1 VLSVLLLVNV
11 IVGDQKFQIESDEPQ
26 GTSQWLQHGS
36 MTSNPV
42 MVEWSMEKQS
52 QMKDG
57 RKGGKDGM

>member
-1 VLSVLLLVNV
+1 
-11 IVGDQKFQIESDEPQ
+11 
-26 GTSQWLQHGS
+26 